1 MSNLNTFVDKVKSV
15 IEGNTELKNSVVLN
29 KVLES
34 VRYTGDDTQF
44 LTDLKESLNDVN
56 KFLKN
61 KELAN
66 VVSSIDMK
74 LAESNNTDSAVLS
87 RLSNEF
93 DVTSVI
99 ESVVSSNE
107 YNNPALRSTANSLL
121 EAAKQTPYKYLM
133 INPVMESMKAFSEY
147 NCVKSALEKCESY
160 INENKAKLV
169 VLDAANY
176 FASNKTDMNKK
187 TVAILAESLRTNNF
201 NPDSLTMK
209 LGSYAGMCSG
219 LLESLREIRQSENK
233 GFDMGSGSKNVD
245 IYDYIGPVLVEGADV
260 TFNVNGKFI
269 HISPNSVPEEGVEK
283 VIEGKEAI
291 KVCEL
296 KPDYVNSLNTRY
308 FNVQKAFESLGF
320 HLDKNQSVANLK
332 KSSVAFKLNE
342 SMDVDIMY
350 NGKVSTLDEI
360 KKDGM
365 QMFESSSTKSTLY
378 GLLESTDMI
387 CHMNFVKFLTN
398 ENAASM
404 IINLGNDYY
413 VYDYTNEGIDTYKFD
428 AFKLYEFCLNK
439 FNYDMSST
447 FGFAV
452 NDARSKYNK
461 ISEGKSN
468 AEAAL
473 KDMNESLAKLDEAL
487 KGKLDDSDR
496 TMLETLRKSFLT
508 KIDEMKQTYQNLC
521 KEEDMLVSTKNCL
534 IKEENDLTMDDNGDA
549 AQGGGEQSTQP
560 EDNTTE
566 EQDNASQEGAESA
579 QGDESIDE
587 SKLNEGAQDN
597 VQPEGAQGEGGDEGT
612 AQNEEQTEE
621 NSQSVNESG
630 NSGVK
635 KVLITYDDGT
645 TSTETVDSE
654 LPEAEIKKIYAPGA
668 QINGKFIASSEICED
683 GECGEETPKS
693 EVVGEVNELC
703 EKKSLIIPEW
713 AVSAI
718 VDGDFRGLTAE
729 RYNEALSYKKFLAEN
744 GVISL
749 SVDESKQVEIL
760 DNNSMNENREECVHL
775 IYQINE
781 GFFKKDIYGVESP
794 FAGITNLGLFKD
806 GKMKKAC
813 NQFLEACAPLI
824 VNKCKFAIL
833 QSLVKLKSEGE
844 DKLDDAAKQILQ
856 AYEKYDENSLAEE
869 IKNVD
874 SQLEAKKQELNAL
887 KDKLL
892 SAKKELAPAF
902 KYDVA
907 LTMSKLGEIKAKILE
922 SFREGNKI
930 DGVEEMDKFKA
941 SETVINL
948 VNKAAKEA
956 SEQSDTLKK
965 EAEKLQAAADEV
977 AKGTKDGSGEG
988 GEKVKAFNMEGKEA
1002 EIELRPGIKL
1012 KNQIEGD
1019 DHYNTEFELGE
1030 KSEDGT
1036 KFKVIADGAG
1046 DDAFIEVETLKSKL
1060 PDGGYKVVSMPEKD
1074 KDTETAQG
1082 GTGAQKDDTETPQ
1095 I

>member
-15 IEGNTELKNSVVLN
+15 IESNTELKNSVVLN

-93 DVTSVI
+93 DITSVI
-99 ESVVSSNE
+99 ESVASSNE

-133 INPVMESMKAFSEY
+133 INPVMESMKAFIEY
-147 NCVKSALEKCESY
+147 NCVKSALDKCESY

-187 TVAILAESLRTNNF
+187 TVAILTESLRTNNF

-209 LGSYAGMCSG
+209 LGSYAYMCSG
-219 LLESLREIRQSENK
+219 LLESLREIRQNESK
-233 GFDMGSGSKNVD
+233 GFDMGAGSKNVE

-269 HISPNSVPEEGVEK
+269 HISPNSVPEEGIEK
-283 VIEGKEAI
+283 VIEGKSGI
-291 KVCEL
+291 KVFEL
-296 KPDYVNSLNTRY
+296 KPDYVNSVNTRY

-398 ENAASM
+398 ESAASM

-521 KEEDMLVSTKNCL
+521 REEDMLVSTKNCL
-534 IKEENDLTMDDNGDA
+534 IKEENDLTMDDNGDP

-560 EDNTTE
+560 EENTTE
-566 EQDNASQEGAESA
+566 DQDNASQEGAQAA
-579 QGDESIDE
+579 QSDESIDE

-597 VQPEGAQGEGGDEGT
+597 AQPESQGEGEET
-612 AQNEEQTEE
+612 TQNEGQPDK
-621 NSQSVNESG
+621 NSQSVNECG

-645 TSTETVDSE
+645 TSVETVDSE
-654 LPEAEIKKIYAPGA
+654 LPEVEIKKIYAPGA
-668 QINGKFIASSEICED
+668 QINGKFIASSEICEG

-718 VDGDFRGLTAE
+718 VDGDFRGLTAD
-729 RYNEALSYKKFLAEN
+729 RYNEALSYKKFLAES
-744 GVISL
+744 GVVSL

-760 DNNSMNENREECVHL
+760 DKNSMNENREECVHL

-781 GFFKKDIYGVESP
+781 NFFKKDIYGVEAP

-813 NQFLEACAPLI
+813 NQFLETCAPLI

-833 QSLVKLKSEGE
+833 QSLTKLKTEGE
-844 DKLDDAAKQILQ
+844 DKLDDNAKQILQ

-869 IKNVD
+869 IKNID
-874 SQLEAKKQELNAL
+874 SQLDAKKQELNAL
-887 KDKLL
+887 KDKFL
-892 SAKKELAPAF
+892 SSKKELAPAF
-902 KYDVA
+902 KYDIA

-922 SFREGNKI
+922 AFREGKAI
-930 DGVEEMDKFKA
+930 DGVEQMDKFKA
-941 SETVINL
+941 SESVANL
-948 VNKAAKEA
+948 VNKAVEEAKK
-956 SEQSDTLKK
+956 QSDELKS
-965 EAEKLQAAADEV
+965 EAEKLKSTADEV
-977 AKGTKDGSGEG
+977 AKGAENHSESGEG
-988 GEKVKAFNMEGKEA
+988 GEKVKAFNLEGKDA

-1012 KNQIEGD
+1012 KNDIDGD
-1019 DHYNTEFELGE
+1019 DHYGTEFELGE

-1046 DDAFIEVETLKSKL
+1046 DDAFIEVETLKNKL
-1060 PDGGYKVVSMPEKD
+1060 PDGGYKVVSMPENNNGENKD
-1074 KDTETAQG
+1074 GENKENAQTESNA
-1082 GTGAQKDDTETPQ
+1082 PQ